1 MRNIDKYNQGI
12 IADFQMRQHANDLY
26 RGRISVLNN
35 GASIGAQGC
44 VLTGTAYVD
53 PRMAMPNAGPASVMC
68 WVKHNVNGTFHY
80 IISDFDAGAT
90 TNSISMYRQTA
101 NKWGFWHGNGALLAL
116 SAKQS
121 VVGEWTHLCG
131 VRSGSTGSWN
141 LKLYVNGIKDA
152 EVSGATNPTAPASL
166 QIGKP
171 GAYPSGLTMD
181 GCIGDLKLYER
192 ALTPNEI
199 MDIIII
205 ERSTYK

>member
-53 PRMAMPNAGPASVMC
+53 PRMSMPNAGPMTIMC
-68 WVKHNVNGTFHY
+68 WVKLNSNGDYHY
-80 IISDFDAGAT
+80 IASDLDVGAT
-90 TNSISMYRQTA
+90 TCSFSLYRQNA
-101 NKWGFWHGNGALLAL
+101 NKFGFWHGNATALLV
-116 SAKQS
+116 STITT
-121 VVGEWTHLCG
+121 VVGQWYHVAG
-131 VRSGSTGSWN
+131 VRSGTTGAWTLRLYIDGVLNATGS
-141 LKLYVNGIKDA
+141 YSA
-152 EVSGATNPTAPASL
+152 NPTAPASL

-171 GAYPSGLTMD
+171 GAYPSGFTTK

-199 MDIIII
+199 MDIMIV